1 MRDEPKVI
9 TIHVTNRQTAIPVDE
24 SRLREAVR
32 MILDEAS
39 IGKAEIGVA
48 VVDDPTIHQLNRQY
62 LSHDD
67 PTDVL
72 SFVLERSAERL
83 EGEVVVSA
91 DTASRTAARFA
102 WSAADELLLYV
113 IHGTL
118 HLVGHDDRTP
128 DDRAAMQARE
138 RACLGRFGLEP
149 RYEERDDADR
159 EPDPA
164 ARSRRPTSGGTQL
177 P

>member
-1 MRDEPKVI
+1 MIV
-9 TIHVTNRQTAIPVDE
+9 IHVTNRQTAIPVDE

-39 IGKAEIGVA
+39 IGDAEISVA
-48 VVDDPTIHQLNRQY
+48 VVDDPTIHELNRRY

-72 SFVLERSAERL
+72 SFVLERSADRL

-91 DTASRTAARFA
+91 DTASRTAPRFA
-102 WSAADELLLYV
+102 WSGADELLLYV

-118 HLVGHDDRTP
+118 HLVGLDDRTP
-128 DDRAAMQARE
+128 HDRAAMQARE
-138 RACLGRFGLEP
+138 RTCLRRFGLEP
-149 RYEERDDADR
+149 RYEARDDDR
-159 EPDPA
+159 EPDPP
-164 ARSRRPTSGGTQL
+164 ARSARPTSGGTQL

>member
-1 MRDEPKVI
+1 VI
-9 TIHVTNRQTAIPVDE
+9 TIHVANRQTALDVDQ

-39 IGKAEIGVA
+39 IREAEMSVA
-48 VVDDPTIHQLNRQY
+48 VVDDPTIHALNRRY
-62 LSHDD
+62 LSHDG

-72 SFVLERSAERL
+72 SFVLERSGQKL

-91 DTASRTAARFA
+91 ETATRAAARFG
-102 WSAADELLLYV
+102 WSADDELLLYV

-118 HLVGHDDRTP
+118 HLVGHDDQTP
-128 DDRAAMQARE
+128 PQRAAMRARE
-138 RACLGRFGLEP
+138 RACLARFGLEP
-149 RYEERDDADR
+149 RYDEQEPAEHHPTTDR
-159 EPDPA
+159 SP
-164 ARSRRPTSGGTQL
+164 RPTSGGSQL

>member
-1 MRDEPKVI
+1 
-9 TIHVTNRQTAIPVDE
+9 
-24 SRLREAVR
+24 

-39 IGKAEIGVA
+39 IGDAEISVA
-48 VVDDPTIHQLNRQY
+48 VVDDPTIEQLNRRY
-62 LSHDD
+62 LSHDG

-83 EGEVVVSA
+83 EGEVVVSG
-91 DTASRTAARFA
+91 DTAGRTAPRFA

-118 HLVGHDDRTP
+118 HLVGFDDRTP

-149 RYEERDDADR
+149 RYEARGDGR
-159 EPDPA
+159 EPDRP
-164 ARSRRPTSGGTQL
+164 ARSARPTSRGTQL